1 MKAKEQITLVLGSG
15 GARGLAHIGVIKYLE
30 EKKIPIHTIVGSSIG
45 AMVGGLYASGMGTA
59 AMEEIVHT
67 MDKFRMAKILMP
79 GFTASGILDNK
90 RVRKFI
96 RELVGDKRVEKLP
109 IVFRSVATDLI
120 TGEEVVIEKGALV
133 DAIIASIAIPA
144 LFQPVY
150 HHSRYLVDGGLSNPL
165 PISVARGLSAQT
177 VVAVNVAPDPAR
189 MRKLIMRK
197 VNEKKTKQAKALPS
211 WFTTL
216 LMASRNTFADQPKPK
231 SAASVKLLASSALA
245 ASSRASQDIY
255 LPSALRV
262 SLQTV
267 LISANNLI
275 TLHLKQS
282 APDAIVA
289 PRIEVYDMFDFHKGT
304 EMIQCGYDAAA
315 SAGLE
320 KICM

>member
-1 MKAKEQITLVLGSG
+1 MKQKQPITLVLGSG

-45 AMVGGLYASGMGTA
+45 AMIGGVYASGMGTA
-59 AMEEIVHT
+59 AMEEILHS
-67 MDKFRMAKILMP
+67 MDKLRMAKILIP
-79 GFTASGILDNK
+79 GFTASGIFDNK

-96 RELVGDKRVEKLP
+96 RELVGDKRIEKLP

-120 TGEEVVIEKGALV
+120 TGEEVVIEKGSLA

-165 PISVARGLSAQT
+165 PISVARRLSAQT

-189 MRKLIMRK
+189 MRKLILKK
-197 VNEKKTKQAKALPS
+197 VNEKKTQQAQPLPS
-211 WFTTL
+211 VF
-216 LMASRNTFADQPKPK
+216 
-231 SAASVKLLASSALA
+231 
-245 ASSRASQDIY
+245 
-255 LPSALRV
+255 RV

-289 PRIEVYDMFDFHKGT
+289 PRIEAYDMFDFHKGI
-304 EMIQCGYDAAA
+304 EMIECGYDAAA

-320 KICM
+320 NICI